1 MELYLSKPG
10 VMSCAGNNIEE
21 LWKSVTTGN
30 QKNIKKVKAC
40 NDEEY
45 FAARIADDS
54 LQASGARYDMKIMRI
69 ENAALEQIADD
80 VLAVKERYG
89 ADRVAVCL
97 GSCDNGTEFSL
108 ANHRKYFAEGEFP
121 KDYNIEIQGADY
133 VSTFV
138 AEKFGLTGPAVTF
151 ATACSSSAGAI
162 IKASEMIMGGVVDA
176 AVVGGID
183 IASDTTLIGF
193 SALEAVSSEI
203 TNPFSKNRHG
213 ITLGDGAAFFV
224 LTKEP
229 LSVVECPQGG
239 RIETTSTTTV
249 RLLGWG
255 ESADAY
261 HMTSPDPSGAG
272 AEKAIRRAL
281 EASKVAGSEVGYINL
296 HGTGTKFNDS
306 MEAKAVAAIFGEKTV
321 PVSTTKPV
329 TGHTLGAAA
338 ALEAAIC
345 WKALV
350 ENQGKNDNIQLPLQV
365 WDGERDEE
373 IPELNIVDGKSGAAK
388 GNLKICLSNSF
399 AFGGANAC
407 LVLGI

>member
-108 ANHRKYFAEGEFP
+108 ANHRKYFSEGEFP

-229 LSVVECPQGG
+229 LSVVEPV
-239 RIETTSTTTV
+239 ETTSV
-249 RLLGWG
+249 AVKLLGWG

-281 EASKVAGSEVGYINL
+281 ENADLTTSDVGYINL

-306 MEAKAVAAIFGEKTV
+306 MEGKAVAAIFGEKSV

-350 ENQGKNDNIQLPLQV
+350 ENKGKNDNIKLPLQV

-373 IPELNIVDGKSGAAK
+373 IPELNIVDGKPGAAK